1 VTQRRPPGRF
11 DSRDYARAYSSHSP
25 GQHSG
30 SGSARLDLSQKG
42 DLPRAGSLHLVQGR
56 RRALKTRMG
65 KGPEEVL
72 HRRGLPRPWGR
83 GAKTPLKR
91 DAS

>member
-30 SGSARLDLSQKG
+30 SGSARLDLSQK
-42 DLPRAGSLHLVQGR
+42 DDPPSPDERAIFILVQGR
-56 RRALKTRMG
+56 RPTQKTRMG

-72 HRRGLPRPWGR
+72 HRRGL
-83 GAKTPLKR
+83 
-91 DAS
+91 